1 MENKPKKKSNKKIL
15 ILVFLSVLL
24 VSLVSVGLIS
34 AGSNPPSSSSIN
46 SSSPTTS
53 LVSSSSSASSST
65 TSSSISSSSLMSVTI
80 TFDTNGGSV
89 INPLSALQGTAIT
102 APSNPTRTG
111 YTFAGWFSDEAL
123 TNAYTFPATMPSSNV
138 TVYAKWTI
146 NQYTITLNT
155 NDGTSINSITQ
166 DLQHSLNAPV
176 DPTRTGYTFA
186 GWFSDE
192 ALTNAYTF
200 PATMPSSNIT
210 VYAKWT
216 INQYTITF
224 DTNGGTSINS
234 ITQDFNTSL
243 TAPVDPTRTGYTFAG
258 WFSDEAL
265 TNAYTFPATMPSS
278 NVTVYAKWTINQYTI
293 TFDTNGGTS
302 INPITQ
308 DFNTSLT
315 APVDPTRTGYTFAGW
330 FSDEALTNAY
340 TFPATMPSS
349 NITIYAKW
357 TINEY
362 TITYRTFDSFNPAS
376 DFFLSAGET
385 ITQVEAGTFHTII
398 LTSMGRVLTTGY
410 QSQASLVMVLVDR
423 HYRTKPTDITSR
435 FNLNATINERIV
447 QVVAGR
453 YHSGAISSTGRVFTW
468 GRNTEGQGG
477 VGNTTNQNV
486 PNEITPSFGL
496 VGSDTIVSLELG
508 LFHSVALSST
518 GRVFTMG
525 ASSQGQLGNGTT
537 TPTSM
542 PLEITNQFTLN
553 TGETVTSVY
562 AGNNFSGALSSDGN
576 VFMWGGNESRQI
588 GGGDGLTSNA
598 LSPVNIT
605 TRFNLDAEDRI
616 QSLSLGHNHAS
627 AISEDGKVFMWGS
640 NINQNGA
647 WSGQIGLDS
656 NSSLRNSPLNITNAF
671 NLNPN
676 ETIQS
681 MSLGS
686 YYSSALT
693 STHRVFTWG
702 LNDFGQLGNGTQG
715 LATNTY
721 IPVNITSRFTLTDNE
736 VVTGLNMGYI
746 SSFALTSTG
755 RVFAWGHN
763 GFGQFGNGNGFGS
776 LTPIATM
783 SGSPSTVSNVT
794 HAFGSV
800 LTQPVDPVQSGKTFD
815 GWYIDTTFTT
825 KYTFATM
832 PAQNITLY
840 ARWI

>member
-1 MENKPKKKSNKKIL
+1 
-15 ILVFLSVLL
+15 
-24 VSLVSVGLIS
+24 
-34 AGSNPPSSSSIN
+34 
-46 SSSPTTS
+46 
-53 LVSSSSSASSST
+53 
-65 TSSSISSSSLMSVTI
+65 MSVTI

-102 APSNPTRTG
+102 TPSN
-111 YTFAGWFSDEAL
+111 
-123 TNAYTFPATMPSSNV
+123 
-138 TVYAKWTI
+138 
-146 NQYTITLNT
+146 
-155 NDGTSINSITQ
+155 
-166 DLQHSLNAPV
+166 
-176 DPTRTGYTFA
+176 PTRTGYTFA

-224 DTNGGTSINS
+224 DTN
-234 ITQDFNTSL
+234 D
-243 TAPVDPTRTGYTFAG
+243 
-258 WFSDEAL
+258 
-265 TNAYTFPATMPSS
+265 
-278 NVTVYAKWTINQYTI
+278 
-293 TFDTNGGTS
+293 GTS

-308 DFNTSLT
+308 DYNTSLT

-349 NITIYAKW
+349 NITVYAKW
-357 TINEY
+357 TINQY

-410 QSQASLVMVLVDR
+410 QSEGQLGDGVLTST
-423 HYRTKPTDITSR
+423 YRTTPTDITPR

-447 QVVAGR
+447 QVVAGS

-477 VGNTTNQNV
+477 NGNNTTNQNV
-486 PNEITPSFGL
+486 PQEITPSFGL
-496 VGSDTIVSLELG
+496 VGGDTIVSLQLG
-508 LFHSVALSST
+508 FAHSVALSST

-537 TPTSM
+537 TQTSS
-542 PLEITNQFTLN
+542 PIEITNQFTLN

-576 VFMWGGNESRQI
+576 VFMWGGNDRRQI

-616 QSLSLGHNHAS
+616 QSLSLGYDHAS

-640 NINQNGA
+640 NTTQNNA
-647 WSGQIGLDS
+647 YSGQIGLDP
-656 NSSLRNSPLNITNAF
+656 NYSLRNSPMNITNAF

-693 STHRVFTWG
+693 STHRVLTWG
-702 LNDFGQLGNGTQG
+702 LNDNRQLGNGTQG
-715 LATNTY
+715 SATNTH

-736 VVTGLNMGYI
+736 VVASLKMGYY

-755 RVFAWGHN
+755 RVFAWGLNHV
-763 GFGQFGNGNGFGS
+763 GQFGNGNLNS
-776 LTPIATM
+776 SNTPIAAM
-783 SGSPSTVSNVT
+783 SSSPSTVSNAT

-800 LTQPVDPVQSGKTFD
+800 LTRPVDPVRSGKTFD

-825 KYTFATM
+825 KYTFASM

>member
-1 MENKPKKKSNKKIL
+1 METKPKKKSNKKIL

-24 VSLVSVGLIS
+24 VSLLSVVLIS
-34 AGSNPPSSSSIN
+34 AGSNPPSSSSMS

-53 LVSSSSSASSST
+53 LVSSSSSSSSST

-80 TFDTNGGSV
+80 TFDTNDGSV
-89 INPLSALQGTAIT
+89 INPLSAIEGTAIT
-102 APSNPTRTG
+102 PPTNPTKEG
-111 YTFAGWFSDEAL
+111 
-123 TNAYTFPATMPSSNV
+123 
-138 TVYAKWTI
+138 
-146 NQYTITLNT
+146 
-155 NDGTSINSITQ
+155 
-166 DLQHSLNAPV
+166 H
-176 DPTRTGYTFA
+176 
-186 GWFSDE
+186 
-192 ALTNAYTF
+192 
-200 PATMPSSNIT
+200 
-210 VYAKWT
+210 
-216 INQYTITF
+216 
-224 DTNGGTSINS
+224 
-234 ITQDFNTSL
+234 
-243 TAPVDPTRTGYTFAG
+243 TFAG

-293 TFDTNGGTS
+293 TFDTNDGTSINPITQDYNTALTAPSNPTKEGHTFAGWFSDEALTNAYTFPATMPSSNITIYAKWTINQYTITFDTNDGTS

-340 TFPATMPSS
+340 SFPGMMPSSNVTVYAKWTINQYTITLNTNEGTSINPITQDFNSSLTPPPNPTKEGHTFAGWFSDEALTNAYTFPATMPSS
-349 NITIYAKW
+349 NVTVYAKW

-385 ITQVEAGTFHTII
+385 ITQVEAGTSHTIV

-410 QSQASLVMVLVDR
+410 QSEGQLGDGIDTQT
-423 HYRTKPTDITSR
+423 YITKPTDITSR
-435 FNLNATINERIV
+435 FNLNPTINERIV
-447 QVVAGR
+447 QVVAGS
-453 YHSGAISSTGRVFTW
+453 YHSGAISSIGRVFTW

-477 VGNTTNQNV
+477 VGNITNQTV
-486 PNEITPSFGL
+486 PNEITPSSFGL
-496 VGSDTIVSLELG
+496 VGGDTIVSLELG
-508 LFHSVALSST
+508 FVHSVALSST

-525 ASSQGQLGNGTT
+525 SNNQGQLGNGTT
-537 TPTSM
+537 TLTSS
-542 PLEITNQFTLN
+542 PIEITNRFTLN
-553 TGETVTSVY
+553 NGKTITSVY
-562 AGNNFSGALSSDGN
+562 AGAYFSGALSSNGN
-576 VFMWGGNESRQI
+576 VFMWGNNEQGQVGNSS
-588 GGGDGLTSNA
+588 TA
-598 LSPVNIT
+598 AVLSPVNIT

-616 QSLSLGHNHAS
+616 QSLSLGYNHAS

-640 NINQNGA
+640 NRAGGSY
-647 WSGQIGLDS
+647 SGQIGFDANTS
-656 NSSLRNSPLNITNAF
+656 IMNVPMNITNAF

-702 LNDFGQLGNGTQG
+702 LNDQRQLGNGTQSS
-715 LATNTY
+715 ATNTH

-736 VVTGLNMGYI
+736 VVASLNMGHY

-755 RVFAWGHN
+755 QIFAWGQNHV
-763 GFGQFGNGNGFGS
+763 GQYGNGNLNS
-776 LTPIATM
+776 SNTPIAAM

-794 HAFGSV
+794 HAFGSA
-800 LTQPVDPVQSGKTFD
+800 LTRPLDPVRSGKTFD

-825 KYTFATM
+825 KYTFTSM

>member
-24 VSLVSVGLIS
+24 VSLLSVVLIS
-34 AGSNPPSSSSIN
+34 AGSNPPSSSSI
-46 SSSPTTS
+46 SSSSSTTS
-53 LVSSSSSASSST
+53 LVSSSSSSSSSI
-65 TSSSISSSSLMSVTI
+65 TSSSSSASSLVSVTI
-80 TFDTNGGSV
+80 TFDTNDGSV

-102 APSNPTRTG
+102 PPSNPTRTG

-155 NDGTSINSITQ
+155 NEGTSINPITQ
-166 DLQHSLNAPV
+166 D
-176 DPTRTGYTFA
+176 Y
-186 GWFSDE
+186 
-192 ALTNAYTF
+192 
-200 PATMPSSNIT
+200 
-210 VYAKWT
+210 
-216 INQYTITF
+216 
-224 DTNGGTSINS
+224 
-234 ITQDFNTSL
+234 NTAL

-293 TFDTNGGTS
+293 TLNTNEGTS

-340 TFPATMPSS
+340 TFPGMMPSSNVTVYAKWTINQYTITFDTNGGTSINPITQDFNTSLTAPSNPTRTGYTFAGWFSDEALTNAYTFPATMPSS
-349 NITIYAKW
+349 NVTVYAKW
-357 TINEY
+357 TINQY
-362 TITYRTFDSFNPAS
+362 TITYRTFDSFNPTS

-385 ITQVEAGTFHTII
+385 ITQVEAGTVHTII

-410 QSQASLVMVLVDR
+410 QSEGQLGDGISTQTF
-423 HYRTKPTDITSR
+423 RTKPTDITSR

-447 QVVAGR
+447 QVVAGQ
-453 YHSGAISSTGRVFTW
+453 YHSGAISSIGRVFTW

-496 VGSDTIVSLELG
+496 VGGDTIVSLQLG
-508 LFHSVALSST
+508 FAHSVALSST

-525 ASSQGQLGNGTT
+525 QNNQGQLGNGTT
-537 TPTSM
+537 TLTSS
-542 PLEITNQFTLN
+542 PIEITNHFTLN
-553 TGETVTSVY
+553 NGETITSVY
-562 AGNNFSGALSSDGN
+562 AGYSFSGALSSDGN
-576 VFMWGGNESRQI
+576 VFMWGANTRGQI

-605 TRFNLDAEDRI
+605 TRFNLDAQDRI
-616 QSLSLGHNHAS
+616 QSLSLGHDHAS

-640 NINQNGA
+640 NQAGSSY
-647 WSGQIGLDS
+647 SGQIGLDS
-656 NSSLRNSPLNITNAF
+656 NYSLVRNPINITHVF

-702 LNDFGQLGNGTQG
+702 LNDNAQLGNGTQG
-715 LATNTY
+715 SVTNTH

-736 VVTGLNMGYI
+736 VVASLNMGYY

-755 RVFAWGHN
+755 RVFAWGQNHV
-763 GFGQFGNGNGFGS
+763 GQYGNGNLNS
-776 LTPIATM
+776 SNTPIAAM

-800 LTQPVDPVQSGKTFD
+800 LTRPVDPVRSGKTFD

>member
-1 MENKPKKKSNKKIL
+1 METKPKKKSNKKIL

-24 VSLVSVGLIS
+24 VSLLSVVLIS
-34 AGSNPPSSSSIN
+34 AGSNPPSSTSMS

-53 LVSSSSSASSST
+53 LVSSSSSSSSST
-65 TSSSISSSSLMSVTI
+65 TSSSSSSSSLMSVTI
-80 TFDTNGGSV
+80 TFDTNDGSV

-102 APSNPTRTG
+102 PPSNPTRTG
-111 YTFAGWFSDEAL
+111 YTFAGWFSDEALTNAYTFPATMPSSNITIYAKWTINQYTITLNTNDGTSINPITQDYNTSLTAPVDPTKEGHTFAGWFSDEAL

-155 NDGTSINSITQ
+155 NEGTSIN
-166 DLQHSLNAPV
+166 P
-176 DPTRTGYTFA
+176 
-186 GWFSDE
+186 
-192 ALTNAYTF
+192 
-200 PATMPSSNIT
+200 
-210 VYAKWT
+210 
-216 INQYTITF
+216 
-224 DTNGGTSINS
+224 
-234 ITQDFNTSL
+234 ITQDFNSSL
-243 TAPVDPTRTGYTFAG
+243 TPPPNPTKEGHTFAG

-278 NVTVYAKWTINQYTI
+278 NVTV
-293 TFDTNGGTS
+293 
-302 INPITQ
+302 
-308 DFNTSLT
+308 
-315 APVDPTRTGYTFAGW
+315 
-330 FSDEALTNAY
+330 
-340 TFPATMPSS
+340 
-349 NITIYAKW
+349 YAKW

-385 ITQVEAGTFHTII
+385 ITQVEAGTTHTII

-410 QSQASLVMVLVDR
+410 QSEGQLGDGISTQT
-423 HYRTKPTDITSR
+423 YITKPTDITSR
-435 FNLNATINERIV
+435 FNLNPTINERIV
-447 QVVAGR
+447 QVVAGS
-453 YHSGAISSTGRVFTW
+453 YHSGAISSIGRVFTW

-486 PNEITPSFGL
+486 PTEITPSFGL
-496 VGSDTIVSLELG
+496 VGGDTIVSLELG
-508 LFHSVALSST
+508 FVHSVALSST

-525 ASSQGQLGNGTT
+525 SNSQGQLGNGTT
-537 TPTSM
+537 TLTSS
-542 PLEITNQFTLN
+542 PIEITNRFTLN
-553 TGETVTSVY
+553 NGETITSVY
-562 AGNNFSGALSSDGN
+562 VGYLFSGALSSDGN
-576 VFMWGGNESRQI
+576 VFMWGANTRGQI

-598 LSPVNIT
+598 ILSPVNIT
-605 TRFNLDAEDRI
+605 TRFNLDAEDLI
-616 QSLSLGHNHAS
+616 QSLSLGYDHAS

-640 NINQNGA
+640 NLNQNSA
-647 WSGQIGLDS
+647 WSGQIGIDANYS
-656 NSSLRNSPLNITNAF
+656 FRNSPLNITNIF

-686 YYSSALT
+686 FYSSALT

-702 LNDFGQLGNGTQG
+702 SNDNRQLGNGTQG
-715 LATNTY
+715 NATNTH

-736 VVTGLNMGYI
+736 VVTSLNMGYY

-755 RVFAWGHN
+755 QVFAWGLNHV
-763 GFGQFGNGNGFGS
+763 GQFGNGS
-776 LTPIATM
+776 LTASNTPIAAM
-783 SGSPSTVSNVT
+783 SGSPSTVSNAT

-800 LTQPVDPVQSGKTFD
+800 LTRPVDPVRSGKTFD